1 MISRSCLAAAAIAA
15 VLVLTACTADE
26 DPLPTAPEG
35 RDRPC
40 VPGPDCSVEATSD
53 GTTYLLGC
61 VAVPE
66 ALVDIELPRG
76 SGRRPIRA
84 IAGVSSTHGVA
95 VMWRDP
101 TGCGEWILA
110 LAEGLD
116 TDAARSIRDEMAR
129 GVARFGVTTSP
140 VPKEP
145 GTS

>member
-1 MISRSCLAAAAIAA
+1 MTSRSCLAATAIAA
-15 VLVLTACTADE
+15 VLALTACTGDG
-26 DPLPTAPEG
+26 DPPPTARGG

-76 SGRRPIRA
+76 PGRRPIRA
-84 IAGVSSTHGVA
+84 IAGVSSTQGVA

-116 TDAARSIRDEMAR
+116 ADAARSIRDEMAR
-129 GVARFGVTTSP
+129 GAARFGVTTSP
-140 VPKEP
+140 VPKGP